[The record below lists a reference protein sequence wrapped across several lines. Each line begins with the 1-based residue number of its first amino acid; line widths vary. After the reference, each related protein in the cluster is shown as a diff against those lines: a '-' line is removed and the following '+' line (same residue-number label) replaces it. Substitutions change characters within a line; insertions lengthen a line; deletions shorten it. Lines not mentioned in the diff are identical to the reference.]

1 MHHGLK
7 HAGLEP
13 ALSLLINDRPR
24 RKVVWHPAPGRP
36 ALDDE
41 AQAIE
46 DLAQIM
52 PTLRGLYRQKRK
64 IGSNEGPLL
73 VAHIRGICFASRLHA
88 RNIMLPSVPNSL

>member
-13 ALSLLINDRPR
+13 ALSLLIDDRPR

-64 IGSNEGPLL
+64 IGSNEGELAPVSIGQL
-73 VAHIRGICFASRLHA
+73 GIAMEA
-88 RNIMLPSVPNSL
+88 WAYA